1 MKAEISQLGLYRE
14 RQFTGVYQQQGRM
27 LLDGDWNEQCDILRE
42 LTTGVSAQAIGT
54 GVPRHGGLLE
64 RPVAAEPVL
73 TLRNEGG
80 LVAAAG
86 MIGKVLRRSTESA
99 ANIYRNQRDLP
110 ERVRALLPEGDE
122 VPPIVPRAVEGQVA
136 VGPTQLLLRDPPEK
150 PLLYVDIWDR
160 TVTAFE
166 TEFGPAGDLIDPALH
181 GADTCFRQQ
190 RLVQIKTATLD
201 DLAKD
206 GDPCLPAFN
215 AERIP
220 TKGNAIFEARL
231 TPAGDAPDPCD
242 PCGQQVSIARS
253 VTNHLFR
260 LEVHSV
266 TFEKRKPVRVV
277 LKWSRDN
284 GARELRLAELEAMSG
299 APDHSYEYFSDATER
314 LLGMPSDDWVDEE
327 FLRGVLDPSDPDTVS
342 GALPRVREWD
352 GWCAL
357 SNEGGTWGAQG
368 SYRGTR
374 FGPDMRTAPGRGIT
388 LALAGET
395 LKLDL
400 DSGFSFSLDFAGKS
414 FLPGD
419 YWLALVRAR
428 APADRRVRVISPTPI
443 GVEHRY
449 CVLGVAT
456 EKETVVGFEKLSAHD
471 LRRLQHP
478 SLTCLDAPDVGYA
491 TDCPS
496 GLFDASHDTVKKALD
511 RVCGIGAEHV
521 AFQQPCKTSIFGQP
535 GADKI
540 RTVADAL
547 KLLCTVSA
555 EQIGFTP
562 ECDYLKKKEAADV
575 AAALNALC
583 AQPADTIPFTP
594 ECDYLK
600 KEKATNVAAALNA
613 LCRQSASQDLPVLK
627 GINWKNDAPL
637 PLSALRNG
645 LTVAFSESIAAGVV
659 SSDVFVVTWEI
670 PLALGST
677 GADARLPDFLTPQI
691 MIGNVKATEQD
702 ATFVPNLVTTNDV
715 FKRLFGSLGQLPRPD
730 FAGIRCRVRLIGR
743 AIFDKAGKRPLD
755 GYVPM
760 APVAEAA
767 GQRIDLNFKS
777 PGLGQPSDFE
787 SWFYVVEG

>member
-1 MKAEISQLGLYRE
+1 
-14 RQFTGVYQQQGRM
+14 
-27 LLDGDWNEQCDILRE
+27 
-42 LTTGVSAQAIGT
+42 
-54 GVPRHGGLLE
+54 
-64 RPVAAEPVL
+64 
-73 TLRNEGG
+73 
-80 LVAAAG
+80 
-86 MIGKVLRRSTESA
+86 
-99 ANIYRNQRDLP
+99 
-110 ERVRALLPEGDE
+110 
-122 VPPIVPRAVEGQVA
+122 
-136 VGPTQLLLRDPPEK
+136 
-150 PLLYVDIWDR
+150 
-160 TVTAFE
+160 
-166 TEFGPAGDLIDPALH
+166 
-181 GADTCFRQQ
+181 
-190 RLVQIKTATLD
+190 
-201 DLAKD
+201 
-206 GDPCLPAFN
+206 
-215 AERIP
+215 
-220 TKGNAIFEARL
+220 
-231 TPAGDAPDPCD
+231 
-242 PCGQQVSIARS
+242 
-253 VTNHLFR
+253 
-260 LEVHSV
+260 
-266 TFEKRKPVRVV
+266 
-277 LKWSRDN
+277 
-284 GARELRLAELEAMSG
+284 
-299 APDHSYEYFSDATER
+299 
-314 LLGMPSDDWVDEE
+314 
-327 FLRGVLDPSDPDTVS
+327 
-342 GALPRVREWD
+342 
-352 GWCAL
+352 
-357 SNEGGTWGAQG
+357 
-368 SYRGTR
+368 
-374 FGPDMRTAPGRGIT
+374 
-388 LALAGET
+388 
-395 LKLDL
+395 
-400 DSGFSFSLDFAGKS
+400 
-414 FLPGD
+414 
-419 YWLALVRAR
+419 
-428 APADRRVRVISPTPI
+428 
-443 GVEHRY
+443 
-449 CVLGVAT
+449 
-456 EKETVVGFEKLSAHD
+456 
-471 LRRLQHP
+471 
-478 SLTCLDAPDVGYA
+478 
-491 TDCPS
+491 
-496 GLFDASHDTVKKALD
+496 VKKALD